1 MTGKK
6 TSMVAVLAAVAS
18 LAFAAPTMA
27 QTQVQTA
34 PGQTVYTPPGTG
46 EVQGTIGG
54 GGPSDIVPPPSA
66 PSNEGGEG
74 APTPTTPVER
84 GATPP
89 APGGDLPFTG
99 FEAGLVALAGLALLG
114 TGFALRRV
122 SRTSA
127 AA

>member
-6 TSMVAVLAAVAS
+6 TSMVAALAAVVS

-66 PSNEGGEG
+66 PSNQGGG
-74 APTPTTPVER
+74 ATPTTPVER

-122 SRTSA
+122 SRSSA
-127 AA
+127 VA